1 MTESRTGNSIKNA
14 GATIVCRIATMLM
27 DFVLRTV
34 LIRCLSIE
42 YGGVSTLFTDI
53 LQVLSLMEL
62 GLGGAIIYA
71 LYKPLAD
78 EDYPKINALM
88 RFYRKAYNAI
98 AAGVFFLGL
107 ACIPFLNSIVKNVPD
122 IKEDIRL
129 IFMLYVAASSCSYL
143 VIYKETLIKA
153 SQMSRVVVV
162 IEMIVQLVFMGL
174 ESLLLFLFRKYIIY
188 LVLRIVSYL
197 VRNILISREVRKRF
211 PKVNFSGDEKLSTEE
226 KSRLKK
232 DIGAMALYKISGVVL
247 NGTDSIIISAFL
259 GTGIVGIIGQYRMI
273 QNFITNMSNNIW
285 VSVLPSVGNLATT
298 DDAEKQYRVFS
309 HVNFGSFVFA
319 AVISVGMFV
328 MINPLVALWV
338 GKDYTVST
346 AVAAAIAFNMYLFLT
361 VLPFQ
366 TFRDA
371 NGLFVQGKYRPVI
384 MSAINVG
391 LSLLL
396 VKPWGLFGVLF
407 ATPVSRLLTQTW
419 FDPYVVYKNVFMAS
433 PKEYYLQ
440 LAQHFF
446 ITLFCAW
453 SSWEL
458 LAALNIGNGFVHL
471 ILGSFLCVF
480 VTVSVYFILFRNT
493 EQFKQLFSYS
503 RNIVRKVLGSTLKKK
518 QI

>member
-1 MTESRTGNSIKNA
+1 MADTRTGNSIKNS
-14 GATIVCRIATMLM
+14 GATILGRIATMLM

-34 LIRCLSIE
+34 LIRCLGIQ

-88 RFYRKAYNAI
+88 RFYKNAYNAI
-98 AAGVFFLGL
+98 AIGVFALGL
-107 ACIPFLNSIVKNVPD
+107 ICIPFLGSIVKDVPN
-122 IKEDIRL
+122 IKEDIRI

-153 SQMSRVVVV
+153 SQMSRVVVR
-162 IEMIVQLVFMGL
+162 IEMIVQIVFMGL
-174 ESLLLFLFRKYIIY
+174 ESLMLFIFREYMIY
-188 LVLRIVSYL
+188 LVLRVISYL
-197 VRNILISREVRKRF
+197 ARNVLVSREVKKRF
-211 PKVNFSGDEKLSTEE
+211 PKVNFNGKERLNSQEKN
-226 KSRLKK
+226 RLKN

-273 QNFITNMSNNIW
+273 QNFISNMSNNIW

-298 DDAEKQYRVFS
+298 NNTEKQYKVFS
-309 HVNFGSFVFA
+309 RVNFGSFVFSA
-319 AVISVGMFV
+319 IVSVAMFV
-328 MINPLVALWV
+328 LINPLVGLWV

-346 AVAAAIAFNMYLFLT
+346 SVAAAIAFNMYLFLT
-361 VLPFQ
+361 ILPFQ

-396 VKPWGLFGVLF
+396 VKQWGLFGVLF
-407 ATPVSRLLTQTW
+407 ATPISRLFTQTW
-419 FDPYVVYKNVFMAS
+419 FDPYVVYKYVFKRS
-433 PKEYYLQ
+433 PKLYYFDFIK
-440 LAQHFF
+440 HSI
-446 ITLFCAW
+446 ITLLCAW
-453 SSWEL
+453 GSWRL
-458 LAALNIGNGFVHL
+458 LIILGVANGMINL
-471 ILGSFLCVF
+471 ILGACICFA
-480 VTVSVYFILFRNT
+480 VTMIVYYILFHKS
-493 EQFKQLFSYS
+493 EQYIQLVAYTKG
-503 RNIVRKVLGSTLKKK
+503 ILKKIISRIYK
-518 QI
+518 R